1 MKRLNSVFDF
11 YIKSSAHLSIC
22 LVTLSLISYNTFDID
37 INEIILFCS
46 FAATLVVYNY
56 IKFFSISYKNNYG
69 KQKSVITI
77 KIITIFIL
85 VILGSLLFYLSYS
98 TIILGS
104 LILMF
109 CLAYV
114 YPLYGLSKNIRN
126 FGGLKIFIVA
136 ICWSATSVLI
146 PVFESSIN
154 FEQNSMLIF
163 FQRFFIVFAYT
174 LPFEIRDLKHDLP
187 SLKTIPQIYGIK
199 KTKYIAIASL
209 LIFFMF
215 SIGLHIQNP
224 VFFYSELSI
233 VIICA
238 GLILFSNENQQ
249 RYFASFFVE
258 SVPIFWLVIIL
269 VFKNLFN

>member
-1 MKRLNSVFDF
+1 MKSIFNF
-11 YIKSSAHLSIC
+11 YINSSIHVALAVCSLC
-22 LVTLSLISYNTFDID
+22 ALTFLNLDEVLQFNFLGFAFFATVTGYNFVKYAGIAKLHHMSLTESLRTIQIF
-37 INEIILFCS
+37 S
-46 FAATLVVYNY
+46 FVS
-56 IKFFSISYKNNYG
+56 F
-69 KQKSVITI
+69 
-77 KIITIFIL
+77 
-85 VILGSLLFYLSYS
+85 VILMYFTFIMPRELLLGIGCLGLLTLLYALPIFPKANSLR
-98 TIILGS
+98 TI
-104 LILMF
+104 
-109 CLAYV
+109 
-114 YPLYGLSKNIRN
+114 R
-126 FGGLKIFIVA
+126 GLKIFIIA
-136 ICWSATSVLI
+136 IVWAGFAGILPSLYLDYTITHLAIIQTLQYAIFVLAI
-146 PVFESSIN
+146 I
-154 FEQNSMLIF
+154 
-163 FQRFFIVFAYT
+163 

-249 RYFASFFVE
+249 QYFASFFVE
-258 SVPIFWLVIIL
+258 SLPIFWLVIIL